1 MRSDADIAETKPAE
15 HIGPATV
22 NILLIPDS
30 FKGSLS
36 SARLCAIM
44 KAAAADVMP
53 QAEVQAFPAADGGEG
68 TLEAVRAAVGGA
80 YVVQTVTGPCGQPVS
95 ARYLSSGDTAYVEMA
110 QAAGMQYRLPGFSAA
125 NTTTFG
131 VGQLIRHAL
140 DAGHRHIIVTLGG
153 SCTNDAGCGM
163 AAALGTRFIAP
174 NGRPFIPTGASLS
187 AIRAIQL
194 NPFFFARKAVTVSAL
209 CDVTNPLFG
218 PDGAARV
225 FGPQKG
231 ATPEEVTVLDEGM
244 KHLAGLFAKAKGPRL
259 NVISGAGAA
268 GGTGAG
274 VVAFLNGKLLS
285 GTDTLLDVMHF
296 PDAAAKADLIVTG
309 EGRVDSQTAG
319 GKLISGVASRAG
331 GRPVVVLTGSIAPGT
346 DLKPLYDM
354 GVTAVLPVSNGP
366 QTLAQAMAGAAGD
379 VRRTAESVFR
389 LAAAL
394 KRE

>member
-1 MRSDADIAETKPAE
+1 M
-15 HIGPATV
+15 

-36 SARLCAIM
+36 SARLCAIL

-53 QAEVQAFPAADGGEG
+53 EAEVRAFPAADGGEG

-80 YVVQTVTGPCGQPVS
+80 YVVHTVTGPCGQPVN
-95 ARYLSSGDTAYVEMA
+95 ARYLSAGDTAYVEMA

-131 VGQLIRHAL
+131 VGQLIREAL
-140 DAGHRHIIVTLGG
+140 GAGHRRVFVTLGG

-174 NGRPFIPTGASLS
+174 NGRPFIPTGASLH
-187 AIRAIQL
+187 AIRSIQL
-194 NPFFFARKAVTVSAL
+194 NPFFFAQKEVTVSAL
-209 CDVTNPLFG
+209 CDVTNPLYG

-231 ATPEEVTVLDEGM
+231 ATPEEVEMVDEGM
-244 KHLAGLFAKAKGPRL
+244 KHLAGLFLKAKGPRL
-259 NVISGAGAA
+259 NTIPGAGAA
-268 GGTGAG
+268 GGCGAG
-274 VVAFLNGKLLS
+274 VAAFLNGRLLS
-285 GTDTLLDVMHF
+285 GTETLLDVLHF
-296 PDAAAKADLIVTG
+296 SDAAAQADLIVTG
-309 EGRVDSQTAG
+309 EGRVDAQTAG

-331 GRPVVVLTGSIAPGT
+331 GRPVVVLTGGIAPET

-354 GVTAVLPVSNGP
+354 GVTAVLPVLSGP
-366 QTLAQAMAGAAGD
+366 QTLAEAMSGAAAD
-379 VRRTAESVFR
+379 VRRTAESIYR

-394 KRE
+394 KR